1 MAAGHLSLSP
11 PQVVRE
17 RVRRVPET
25 STAAAGGDLTLLGL
39 PVQIGTMLF
48 QLVVFLLL
56 VYLLQRYAWPYV
68 ARALEERRERIR
80 ADLEE
85 AARQRAEAQ
94 ALIEEQRRLLDEAR
108 AKAEEILRRRERIA
122 EEERERMLEEA
133 RQAVEKIRA
142 DAQADIA
149 RAKEEA
155 ILALRRESVE
165 LSIAMAEKILAREV
179 EAKGDRTY
187 LEKLLE
193 EVSR

>member
-1 MAAGHLSLSP
+1 VAAGHLSLSP

>member
-1 MAAGHLSLSP
+1 M
-11 PQVVRE
+11 
-17 RVRRVPET
+17 PET
-25 STAAAGGDLTLLGL
+25 SGAAAGGDLTLLGL
-39 PVQIGTMLF
+39 PVQVGTMLL

-56 VYLLQRYAWPYV
+56 VYLLQRYAWPHV

-108 AKAEEILRRRERIA
+108 AKAEEILRRSERIA

-142 DAQADIA
+142 DAQADIV

-155 ILALRRESVE
+155 ILALRREAVE
-165 LSIAMAEKILAREV
+165 LSVSIAEKILAREV
-179 EAKGDRTY
+179 EAKGDRAY

>member
-1 MAAGHLSLSP
+1 
-11 PQVVRE
+11 
-17 RVRRVPET
+17 VPET
-25 STAAAGGDLTLLGL
+25 STAAAGGDLTLFGL

-108 AKAEEILRRRERIA
+108 AKAEEILRRNERIA
-122 EEERERMLEEA
+122 VEERERMLEEA
-133 RQAVEKIRA
+133 RQAVEKMQA

>member
-1 MAAGHLSLSP
+1 VASGHLSFSP

-17 RVRRVPET
+17 RVRHVPET
-25 STAAAGGDLTLLGL
+25 SGAAVGGDLTILGL
-39 PVQIGTMLF
+39 LVQIGTMLF
-48 QLVVFLLL
+48 QFVVFLLL
-56 VYLLQRYAWPYV
+56 VFLLQRYAWPYV
-68 ARALEERRERIR
+68 ARALEDRRERIR

-94 ALIEEQRRLLDEAR
+94 AFIEEQRQLLDEAR
-108 AKAEEILRRRERIA
+108 TKAEEILRRGERIA
-122 EEERERMLEEA
+122 QEERERMLEEA

-155 ILALRRESVE
+155 ILALRREAVE
-165 LSIAMAEKILAREV
+165 LSVSMAEKILAREV
-179 EAKGDRTY
+179 EVKGDHAY